1 MNCSQIC
8 YTAINKE
15 WYSDPSA
22 VFENLANQNKVRLW
36 EVGLKKGNYP
46 IKLDYF
52 KNKINQIYSS
62 SMSARG
68 GGDLEHNVL
77 PLCWLLEAGQSEE
90 SELHR
95 GWAEGLCET
104 NEDYFKGL
112 IILSH
117 SEQNKSPFQSGYVA
131 EIFVK
136 VFFRFGATLFYFFKI
151 SSDRQTNRTADVS
164 VLTPRPPAGVSEE
177 SAGRQHHCSIV
188 FWFELLSRAGT
199 ASKDNVYLHI

>member
-36 EVGLKKGNYP
+36 EVGLKKGKYP

-77 PLCWLLEAGQSEE
+77 PLCWLPEAGQLEE

-117 SEQNKSPFQSGYVA
+117 SEQNKSPFKAVTSLRFSWRSSSGLA
-131 EIFVK
+131 PLCFI
-136 VFFRFGATLFYFFKI
+136 FFKFHQT
-151 SSDRQTNRTADVS
+151 DRRTGRQTSPCWPRDLPPVSPRSRPDVNTTA
-164 VLTPRPPAGVSEE
+164 A
-177 SAGRQHHCSIV
+177 
-188 FWFELLSRAGT
+188 
-199 ASKDNVYLHI
+199 